1 MTLTPKD
8 LSSIKKVVGDV
19 FHEQISEYHANM
31 VKPEFEKIDQRFE
44 KIDQRFEKIDQ
55 RFDRLEAQVKDEIN
69 GLKGEFSQQVSKKEF
84 NQLKSKVDIFLRAS

>member
-31 VKPEFEKIDQRFE
+31 VKPEFE